1 MAQRYQA
8 NIESLENL
16 QYVANVVDGFNQDR
30 FLAALMG
37 KKFISKAEL
46 KQMRFDLAEINIKLE
61 RQYENLSEFGSTFND
76 KFVTNNNNYFSS
88 AYTLLRKV
96 RSGMSR
102 LKTIYRRFAPQNEAD
117 MHKVNPEVTTLDLFD
132 RSAMANA
139 E

>member
-46 KQMRFDLAEINIKLE
+46 KQMRFDLAEINIKL
-61 RQYENLSEFGSTFND
+61 YLCAIAPTSLIGFN
-76 KFVTNNNNYFSS
+76 
-88 AYTLLRKV
+88 
-96 RSGMSR
+96 
-102 LKTIYRRFAPQNEAD
+102 
-117 MHKVNPEVTTLDLFD
+117 NPETV
-132 RSAMANA
+132 S
-139 E
+139 